1 MSQEDY
7 NLEEETLEEEEQEV
21 SEEESNDSQEEE
33 DNSDSEES
41 LEAESDDSDE
51 LKAWKARALRAEEKF
66 TKSKKALQAQ
76 KTEKKL
82 KARPEEVDED
92 VSDRIARLEQ
102 SEEKRTFGFSH
113 GLSPSQTDEIFAYA
127 KGKGVDP
134 ATALKTATGKA
145 ILNTV
150 KRKERVANNSPSSTP
165 ASNYSSKKFHEL
177 SPQEKNKAHQDYIK
191 RKFGGK

>member
-51 LKAWKARALRAEEKF
+51 IDWKERALKAEKAIEANKRKAKQ
-66 TKSKKALQAQ
+66 KSQP
-76 KTEKKL
+76 KL

>member
-1 MSQEDY
+1 MSQDEYIQDEE
-7 NLEEETLEEEEQEV
+7 NIEEEDTQI

-41 LEAESDDSDE
+41 LEAESDDSEGVD
-51 LKAWKARALRAEEKF
+51 WKARALKAEA
-66 TKSKKALQAQ
+66 TVQRHANKA
-76 KTEKKL
+76 KENPKPKL

-134 ATALKTATGKA
+134 STALKTATGKA

-177 SPQEKNKAHQDYIK
+177 SPQEKNKAHQDYVK
-191 RKFGGK
+191 KKFGGK